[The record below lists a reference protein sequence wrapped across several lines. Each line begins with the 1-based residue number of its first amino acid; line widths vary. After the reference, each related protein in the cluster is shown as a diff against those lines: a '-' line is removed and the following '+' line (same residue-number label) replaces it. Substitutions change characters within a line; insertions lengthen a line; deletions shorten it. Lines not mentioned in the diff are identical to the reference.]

1 MIFGIGNDIVEIAR
15 IDKAMAS
22 SERFAKRILT
32 EFEME
37 ELHDSKQGPR
47 YVAKKFASKEAIVK
61 ALGTGI
67 GNGIG
72 WQMMQIEHNAVGKP
86 VVKVFDELARR
97 FEQHGI
103 VNCHLSIADE
113 QAYAIAMVVLE
124 TNEQ

>member
-15 IDKAMAS
+15 IEKAAART
-22 SERFAKRILT
+22 ERFAARILT
-32 EFEME
+32 EFELAEMRE
-37 ELHDSKQGPR
+37 SSKS
-47 YVAKKFASKEAIVK
+47 YHYLAKKFASKEAIVK

-67 GNGIG
+67 GSGIS
-72 WQMMQIEHNAVGKP
+72 WQMMQIEHNAAGKP

-97 FEQHGI
+97 FEQYGI

-124 TNEQ
+124 TH